1 MSNGQAKPGTRKVTV
16 GALGG
21 AAATVIVWLLKA
33 TVKVQ
38 IPGEVATAIGTLT
51 TAIFVY
57 LTKETYT

>member
-1 MSNGQAKPGTRKVTV
+1 MPTVSVKPGTQKVTV

-21 AAATVIVWLLKA
+21 AAAAIIVWLLKA
-33 TVKVQ
+33 TLKVE
-38 IPGEVATAIGTLT
+38 IPGEVATALGTIV